1 MTAQTVMDT
10 VKASVQESWPGEKVY
25 TNYLPKDFK
34 RPSFALELQKD
45 EWTDANSVLV
55 KRTVTLLLT
64 GFVEKDAYG
73 DSAREILNQRMEIA
87 CGLFS
92 QGWLSVDD
100 RAVSVRMV
108 RGTGAPDFFE
118 VTLMFTWMDARP
130 NATDDQVP
138 LMRDYELEIA
148 TKE

>member
-45 EWTDANSVLV
+45 EWTDANIVLV

-73 DSAREILNQRMEIA
+73 DSARDILNQRMEIA

-138 LMRDYELEIA
+138 LMRDY
-148 TKE
+148 

>member
-1 MTAQTVMDT
+1 MTSQTLTDA
-10 VKASVQESWPGEKVY
+10 VKARIQENWKGEQVY

-45 EWTDANSVLV
+45 EWTDANIVLV

>member
-45 EWTDANSVLV
+45 EWTDANIVLV

-118 VTLMFTWMDARP
+118 VTLMFTWIDARP

>member
-1 MTAQTVMDT
+1 MTAETVMDT

-45 EWTDANSVLV
+45 EWTDANIVLV

>member
-45 EWTDANSVLV
+45 EWTDANIVLV

-138 LMRDYELEIA
+138 LMRDYEIEIA

>member
-45 EWTDANSVLV
+45 EWTDANIVLV

-100 RAVSVRMV
+100 RAVSVHMV

>member
-45 EWTDANSVLV
+45 EWTDANIVLV

-92 QGWLSVDD
+92 RL
-100 RAVSVRMV
+100 AV
-108 RGTGAPDFFE
+108 GG
-118 VTLMFTWMDARP
+118 
-130 NATDDQVP
+130 
-138 LMRDYELEIA
+138 
-148 TKE
+148 

>member
-45 EWTDANSVLV
+45 EWTDSNIVLV

>member
-10 VKASVQESWPGEKVY
+10 VKASVQESWPGEMVY

-45 EWTDANSVLV
+45 EWTDANIVLV

-138 LMRDYELEIA
+138 LMSDYELEIA